1 MVMLKYLIPYL
12 GAGLS
17 IAALDAVYL
26 TVAGQKVY
34 RPTLN
39 YALADTPNL
48 PAVIAFYLMYV
59 LGVVLL
65 AVLPNRDAGLGKAA
79 LTGALLGA
87 MCYAT
92 YDLTN
97 QATLKVW
104 ATRITLIDI
113 CWGTFL
119 TCVGATAG
127 YLAWRWA
134 AKTFG

>member
-1 MVMLKYLIPYL
+1 VLKYALTYL
-12 GAGLS
+12 GAGVAF
-17 IAALDAVYL
+17 AALDAIYL
-26 TVAGQKVY
+26 TLAGQKVY
-34 RPTLN
+34 RPTLD
-39 YALADTPNL
+39 YALADKPDL
-48 PAVIAFYLMYV
+48 RVAVVFYLVYV

-65 AVLPNRDAGLGKAA
+65 AVLPNRDASLGKAA
-79 LTGALLGA
+79 VTGAILGA
-87 MCYAT
+87 FAYAT

-104 ATRITLIDI
+104 ATRITVIDI

-127 YLAWRWA
+127 LLAWRWA

>member
-1 MVMLKYLIPYL
+1 MLKYLITYL
-12 GAGLS
+12 GAGVS
-17 IAALDAVYL
+17 FAALDAIYL
-26 TVAGQKVY
+26 TVAGQRVY
-34 RPTLN
+34 RPTLD
-39 YALADTPNL
+39 YALADKAAL
-48 PAVIAFYLMYV
+48 PAAIVFYLVYV

-65 AVLPNRDAGLGKAA
+65 AVLPNRTLGLGRTA

-97 QATLKVW
+97 QATLKIW
-104 ATRITLIDI
+104 STRITIIDI

-119 TCVGATAG
+119 TATGATAG

-134 AKTFG
+134 AKTFA

>member
-1 MVMLKYLIPYL
+1 VLKYLITYL
-12 GAGLS
+12 GTGVS

-26 TVAGQKVY
+26 TVAGQRVY
-34 RPTLN
+34 RPTLD
-39 YALADTPNL
+39 YALADKPDL
-48 PAVIAFYLMYV
+48 PAAVAFYLVYV

-65 AVLPNRDAGLGKAA
+65 AIRPNRDAGLGKTA

-87 MCYAT
+87 FAYAT

-113 CWGTFL
+113 CWGTVL
-119 TCVGATAG
+119 TTVGASAG

-134 AKTFG
+134 AKIRPGA

>member
-1 MVMLKYLIPYL
+1 MLKYLITYL
-12 GAGLS
+12 GTGVS

-26 TVAGQKVY
+26 TVAGQRVY
-34 RPTLN
+34 RPTLD
-39 YALADTPNL
+39 YALADKPAL
-48 PAVIAFYLMYV
+48 PAAGVFYLVYV

-65 AVLPNRDAGLGKAA
+65 AILPNRQAGLRKTA
-79 LTGALLGA
+79 LTGAILGA
-87 MCYAT
+87 FAYAT

-104 ATRITLIDI
+104 ATRITVIDI
-113 CWGTFL
+113 CWGTLL
-119 TCVGATAG
+119 TAVGASAG

>member
-1 MVMLKYLIPYL
+1 MRKYLITYL
-12 GAGLS
+12 GAGVS
-17 IAALDAVYL
+17 IAALDAAYL

-34 RPTLN
+34 RPTLD
-39 YALADTPNL
+39 YALADKPAL
-48 PAVIAFYLMYV
+48 PAAIVFYLVYV

-65 AVLPNRDAGLGKAA
+65 AILPNRDAGLRKTA
-79 LTGALLGA
+79 LTGAILGA
-87 MCYAT
+87 FAYAT

-104 ATRITLIDI
+104 ATRITVIDI

-119 TCVGATAG
+119 TCVGASAG

>member
-1 MVMLKYLIPYL
+1 MLKYLITYL

-26 TVAGQKVY
+26 TVAGQRVY
-34 RPTLN
+34 RPTLD
-39 YALADTPNL
+39 YALADKPAL
-48 PAVIAFYLMYV
+48 PAAIVFYLMYV

-65 AVLPNRDAGLGKAA
+65 AILPNKDAGLGKTG

-87 MCYAT
+87 FAYAT

-104 ATRITLIDI
+104 TTRITLIDI
-113 CWGTFL
+113 CWGTVL
-119 TCVGATAG
+119 TAAGASAG

-134 AKTFG
+134 AKTFA

>member
-1 MVMLKYLIPYL
+1 MLKYLITYL
-12 GAGLS
+12 GAGVA

-26 TVAGQKVY
+26 TVAGQRVY
-34 RPTLN
+34 RPTLD
-39 YALADTPNL
+39 YARADKPAL
-48 PAVIAFYLMYV
+48 PAAAAFYLMYV

-65 AVLPNRDAGLGKAA
+65 AVLPNKDAGLAKTA

-87 MCYAT
+87 FAYAT

-113 CWGTFL
+113 CWGTVL
-119 TCVGATAG
+119 TAVGASA
-127 YLAWRWA
+127 
-134 AKTFG
+134 